1 MDRRDFLKS
10 ALVASV
16 AWPQDLRRG
25 QGRRREFREPVDPS
39 RIPPYKARIL
49 SVERFPELQREF
61 DEVRKDGGLAA
72 HKGFLREIGALGFS
86 VPRDFPQARSV
97 VVVATFAKTMTADF
111 LLDGDAR
118 SIVVPPQYYL
128 DALNSETLP
137 DVVRKEVLEAPEAR
151 VVDVTERV
159 PLKLLA
165 ARAGLG
171 RYGRNNMIFVEGMG
185 SYNLLWA
192 FLTDA
197 PAAEDGWSELEVLDA
212 CRRCSHC
219 DRACPTACILRNAFP
234 IDAGRC
240 LTLYNENDGR
250 FPNFILPSMH
260 HALMGC
266 LRCQTSC
273 PEDRGVAGITAS
285 LGEIASEE
293 TRRILDGRVDEA
305 LLASLRKTLAGFPAL
320 ESAADFPILTRNLKA
335 LIRA

>member
-10 ALVASV
+10 ALAAAAVL
-16 AWPQDLRRG
+16 PQDFRRG
-25 QGRRREFREPVDPS
+25 QGRGREFRGPVDPS
-39 RIPPYKARIL
+39 QIPPYRARVL

-61 DEVRKDGGLAA
+61 DDVRKNGGLAA

-86 VPRDFPQARSV
+86 VPRDFPQARSA
-97 VVVATFAKTMTADF
+97 VVVATFARTMTADF
-111 LLDGDAR
+111 LLDGQAR
-118 SIVVPPQYYL
+118 RVLVPPQYYL
-128 DALNSETLP
+128 GALNSETLP
-137 DVVRKEVLEAPEAR
+137 DVLRAEVLKAPAAR
-151 VVDVTERV
+151 IVDVTERV

-171 RYGRNNMIFVEGMG
+171 RYGRNNMIFVDGMG

-197 PAAEDGWSELEVLDA
+197 PAAEDAWSDLEVLDA

-219 DRACPTACILRNAFP
+219 DRACPTACIQRGTFVL
-234 IDAGRC
+234 DAGRC

-250 FPNFILPSMH
+250 FPNFVLPSMH

-266 LRCQTSC
+266 LKCQTSC
-273 PEDRGVAGITAS
+273 PEDRGFAGITAS
-285 LGEIASEE
+285 LGEIGSEE
-293 TRRILDGRVDEA
+293 TRKILDGRADEP

-320 ESAADFPILTRNLKA
+320 ETAAGFPILTRNLKA

>member
-1 MDRRDFLKS
+1 MERRDFLKS
-10 ALVASV
+10 ALVAAV
-16 AWPQDLRRG
+16 ALPQDFRRG
-25 QGRRREFREPVDPS
+25 QGRRREFREPVDPAL
-39 RIPPYKARIL
+39 IPPFKARVL
-49 SVERFPELQREF
+49 SVERLPELQREF
-61 DEVRKDGGLAA
+61 DNVRKDGGLAA

-86 VPRDFPQARSV
+86 VPRDLPQAKSI
-97 VVVATFAKTMTADF
+97 VVVATFARTMTADF
-111 LLDGDAR
+111 LLEGEAR
-118 SIVVPPQYYL
+118 RIVVPPQYYR
-128 DALNSETLP
+128 DELNSETLP
-137 DVVRKEVLEAPEAR
+137 DVVRHEVLKAPGAR
-151 VVDVTERV
+151 VVDVTERT

-171 RYGRNNMIFVEGMG
+171 RYGRNNMIFVDGMG

-197 PAAEDGWSELEVLDA
+197 PAAEDTWSDLEVLDA

-219 DRACPTACILRNAFP
+219 DRACPTACILRDAFP

-266 LRCQTSC
+266 LKCQTSC

-285 LGEIASEE
+285 LGEVASDE
-293 TRRILDGRVDEA
+293 TRRILDGRADPA

-320 ESAADFPILTRNLKA
+320 ETEADFPILTRNLKA